1 MQLLKLRSN
10 CDGQIFISFIFS
22 FVIFSFR
29 KVSIFFRL
37 VVASGLNFL
46 RRKTEQEALIFELV
60 TGPAKSSFIDEECV
74 DKKCAVIDTHI
85 CVNPSGKLVSDQ
97 GSQTI
102 YLKYELSAKVESMV
116 LRKDVFTTARYH
128 YSIQIMAIT

>member
-1 MQLLKLRSN
+1 MVYDLFFPGLNLQLLKLRSN

-60 TGPAKSSFIDEECV
+60 TGPAK
-74 DKKCAVIDTHI
+74 AV
-85 CVNPSGKLVSDQ
+85 
-97 GSQTI
+97 
-102 YLKYELSAKVESMV
+102 LSMKNV
-116 LRKDVFTTARYH
+116 LIRNVL
-128 YSIQIMAIT
+128 

>member
-1 MQLLKLRSN
+1 MVYDL
-10 CDGQIFISFIFS
+10 F
-22 FVIFSFR
+22 FR
-29 KVSIFFRL
+29 LSYFHFAKYRFFFRL

-46 RRKTEQEALIFELV
+46 RRKTEQEALIFVLV
-60 TGPAKSSFIDEECV
+60 TGPPKAVLSMKNVLIRN
-74 DKKCAVIDTHI
+74 VIDTHI

-128 YSIQIMAIT
+128 YSNTDHGYHIKLGP

>member
-1 MQLLKLRSN
+1 MT
-10 CDGQIFISFIFS
+10 IF
-22 FVIFSFR
+22 R
-29 KVSIFFRL
+29 
-37 VVASGLNFL
+37 LNFL
-46 RRKTEQEALIFELV
+46 LKVAHILV
-60 TGPAKSSFIDEECV
+60 CQNPSFIST
-74 DKKCAVIDTHI
+74 IDTHI

-128 YSIQIMAIT
+128 YSNTDHGYHIRLGP

>member
-1 MQLLKLRSN
+1 MVYDL
-10 CDGQIFISFIFS
+10 
-22 FVIFSFR
+22 
-29 KVSIFFRL
+29 FFRL
-37 VVASGLNFL
+37 SYFH
-46 RRKTEQEALIFELV
+46 F
-60 TGPAKSSFIDEECV
+60 AKYRFWLEFFAEKNITRSTYICTRYWPGESSFIDEECV

-85 CVNPSGKLVSDQ
+85 CVNPLGKLVSDQ

-128 YSIQIMAIT
+128 YSNTDHGYHIRLGP

>member
-1 MQLLKLRSN
+1 MVYDLFFRLSY
-10 CDGQIFISFIFS
+10 FH
-22 FVIFSFR
+22 FVKYRF
-29 KVSIFFRL
+29 FFRL

-46 RRKTEQEALIFELV
+46 RRKTEQEALIFVLV
-60 TGPAKSSFIDEECV
+60 TGPAK
-74 DKKCAVIDTHI
+74 AVLSMKNVLIRNVLDTHI

-128 YSIQIMAIT
+128 YSNTDHGYHIKLGP

>member
-1 MQLLKLRSN
+1 MIYFFV
-10 CDGQIFISFIFS
+10 CHIFISQSTVF
-22 FVIFSFR
+22 
-29 KVSIFFRL
+29 FFRL

-46 RRKTEQEALIFELV
+46 RRKSTYICTRHWPGE
-60 TGPAKSSFIDEECV
+60 SSFIDEECV

-128 YSIQIMAIT
+128 YSNTDHGYHIRLGP